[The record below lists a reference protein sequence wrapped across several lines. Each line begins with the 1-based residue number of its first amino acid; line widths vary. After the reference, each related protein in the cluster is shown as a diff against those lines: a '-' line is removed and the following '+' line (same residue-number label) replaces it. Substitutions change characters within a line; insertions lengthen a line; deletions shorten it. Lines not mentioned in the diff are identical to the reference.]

1 MHWTLLLASPFFLGT
16 LAMPQ
21 DPSIKYHLEARVPEE
36 DGAAGSEIG
45 NDSGGGR
52 TPGQEHGDAMT
63 PQIPPAQYQPVEK

>member
-1 MHWTLLLASPFFLGT
+1 MHWTLLLVSSLFLGT

-36 DGAAGSEIG
+36 DGAAGSEVG

-52 TPGQEHGDAMT
+52 TPGEEHGDAMT